1 MWSADGL
8 ESIRPKSK
16 TQGSIDRTDKLAW
29 DYTLLASEGTCATW
43 EQSLG

>member
-16 TQGSIDRTDKLAW
+16 TQGAIDRTDKLAW
-29 DYTLLASEGTCATW
+29 DYSEGTFATW